1 MSVVN
6 GFLFK
11 MHAFARFWTFKSEML
26 AYFLFLSERGN
37 SMINAKTAF
46 SLLLSGTVACQ
57 LAIAPA
63 FFLSVRAAASNRV
76 SQAKDELGLN
86 DVPDLAPIHTLIAP
100 PLPQIKTVPAANSN
114 SSKNAIA
121 SGTKANS
128 GTKASSETTQTKQ
141 TKQVATSKKQ
151 STTESAPAGD
161 AGLQAGSQKSDVKA
175 NQSLVDAVRLEA
187 TVQKD
192 MLKGSVESG
201 DRVSPF
207 LEGSVQTIPKG
218 TKMEFTFTANVNSEL
233 SQKGDEVMMKVS
245 ANVPGGNGVAVPGGW
260 FAHGFV
266 TTAQGHKRMH
276 RDGYL
281 EIEFDK
287 LISPDGHTE
296 VDFPAKLS
304 TKDDAM
310 TSTLK
315 QVAFGSKCTTVGAI
329 GGAILSVQLTGIG
342 GAVAT
347 HGISVGVGAAVGG
360 GLGIIGALR
369 RDGKADSRY
378 EGDDVKLV
386 ISEPIM
392 MPAFKADML
401 PSAKPVPVLKDMK
414 ISLNKFRF
422 AKDPSGDTESRLLD
436 IDITVDNHTKNSYSP
451 RQLMVVD
458 DHGHEFTPWVGENL
472 KALMRKIGPEQSE
485 RIDILY
491 EVNSGKRNY
500 WLSLRETATGAEL
513 SRVPINCD

>member
-1 MSVVN
+1 
-6 GFLFK
+6 
-11 MHAFARFWTFKSEML
+11 
-26 AYFLFLSERGN
+26 
-37 SMINAKTAF
+37 MINAKTAF
-46 SLLLSGTVACQ
+46 SVLLTGAVACQ
-57 LAIAPA
+57 LAFVPA
-63 FFLSVRAAASNRV
+63 FILPVHAAANNSK
-76 SQAKDELGLN
+76 SQDKDEPGLN
-86 DVPDLAPIHTLIAP
+86 DVPDLSSIHTSLAP
-100 PLPQIKTVPAANSN
+100 PLPKINVAPAAPASRVAASTPAKT
-114 SSKNAIA
+114 SSA
-121 SGTKANS
+121 
-128 GTKASSETTQTKQ
+128 ASSSIAAKNGAVGGAKSNGG
-141 TKQVATSKKQ
+141 TKQVATSKIQ
-151 STTESAPAGD
+151 STVESGKNTD
-161 AGLQAGSQKSDVKA
+161 ADSKNDVKA
-175 NQSLVDAVRLEA
+175 NQSLVDAVQLEA
-187 TVQKD
+187 GAQKNT
-192 MLKGSVESG
+192 LVGRVESG
-201 DRVSPF
+201 DRSSPF

-218 TKMEFTFTANVNSEL
+218 TKMELTFCANVNSEM

-260 FAHGFV
+260 YAHGFV
-266 TTAQGHKRMH
+266 SKAQGHQKMH
-276 RDGYL
+276 RNGFV

-287 LISPDGHTE
+287 LVSPDGHTE

-304 TKDDAM
+304 TKDDAI

-315 QVAFGSKCTTVGAI
+315 QVAFGSKCTTVGAV

-360 GLGIIGALR
+360 VLGMYGAAR

-378 EGDDVKLV
+378 AGDDVKLV
-386 ISEPIM
+386 IAEPIM
-392 MPAFKADML
+392 MPAFKSELL

-422 AKDPSGDTESRLLD
+422 AKDPSGDSESRLLD

-451 RQLMVVD
+451 RQLMVID

-500 WLSLRETATGAEL
+500 WLSLREKATGAEL

>member
-1 MSVVN
+1 
-6 GFLFK
+6 
-11 MHAFARFWTFKSEML
+11 ML
-26 AYFLFLSERGN
+26 ACFLFLSERGT

-57 LAIAPA
+57 LAISPA
-63 FFLSVRAAASNRV
+63 IFLPVHAAASKLS
-76 SQAKDELGLN
+76 SQAKDEPGLN

-100 PLPQIKTVPAANSN
+100 PLPQIKTVPSAKSN
-114 SSKNAIA
+114 SSKNAVA
-121 SGTKANS
+121 SGTKAS
-128 GTKASSETTQTKQ
+128 TETKQTKQ
-141 TKQVATSKKQ
+141 TKQTTQTKETNKVATSKEQ
-151 STTESAPAGD
+151 STAGSAPAGD
-161 AGLQAGSQKSDVKA
+161 AGSLAGSQQGDVKA

-187 TVQKD
+187 SVQKD

-218 TKMEFTFTANVNSEL
+218 TKMELTFTANVNSEL

-266 TTAQGHKRMH
+266 TTAQGHKRLH

-369 RDGKADSRY
+369 RDGKADSRF

-392 MPAFKADML
+392 LPAFKADML

-451 RQLMVVD
+451 RQLMVID
-458 DHGHEFTPWVGENL
+458 DHGHEFTPWVGEDL
-472 KALMRKIGPEQSE
+472 KALMRKIGPEQSQ

>member
-1 MSVVN
+1 
-6 GFLFK
+6 
-11 MHAFARFWTFKSEML
+11 
-26 AYFLFLSERGN
+26 
-37 SMINAKTAF
+37 MINAKTAF
-46 SLLLSGTVACQ
+46 SLLLSGAVACQ
-57 LAIAPA
+57 LAFGTA
-63 FFLSVRAAASNRV
+63 FILPVHAAASNSK
-76 SQAKDELGLN
+76 SQDKDEPGLN
-86 DVPDLAPIHTLIAP
+86 DVPDMSSIHTSLAP
-100 PLPQIKTVPAANSN
+100 PLPKINVAPAASTAVSAASTHDSTASSSKSAASN
-114 SSKNAIA
+114 STATKNGAA
-121 SGTKANS
+121 GGAKTN
-128 GTKASSETTQTKQ
+128 GG
-141 TKQVATSKKQ
+141 TKQVATSQ
-151 STTESAPAGD
+151 STAQSTAESGQSTD
-161 AGLQAGSQKSDVKA
+161 ADSKKNDVKA
-175 NQSLVDAVRLEA
+175 NQSLVDAVQLEA
-187 TVQKD
+187 GAQKNT
-192 MLKGSVESG
+192 LKGSVESG
-201 DRVSPF
+201 GRESPF

-218 TKMEFTFTANVNSEL
+218 TKMELTFCANVNSEI

-260 FAHGFV
+260 YAHGFV
-266 TTAQGHKRMH
+266 SKAQGHQKMH
-276 RDGYL
+276 RNGFV

-287 LISPDGHTE
+287 LVSPDGHTE

-329 GGAILSVQLTGIG
+329 GGAIVSVQLTGIG

-360 GLGIIGALR
+360 GLGIIGALK

-386 ISEPIM
+386 IAEPIM
-392 MPAFKADML
+392 MPAFKAELL

-451 RQLMVVD
+451 RQLMVID

-500 WLSLRETATGAEL
+500 WLSLREKATGAEL